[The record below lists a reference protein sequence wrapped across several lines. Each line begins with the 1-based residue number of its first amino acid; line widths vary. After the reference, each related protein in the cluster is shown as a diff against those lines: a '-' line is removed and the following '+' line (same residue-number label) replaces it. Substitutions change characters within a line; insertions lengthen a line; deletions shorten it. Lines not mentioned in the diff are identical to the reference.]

1 MINTIM
7 LYGRVVEYELQRKKV
22 KNINLRIKSD
32 GSVNVSAPPKV
43 PLDAI
48 EEVLRSNG
56 AYILKALDK
65 FSARNENA
73 PQPLEYKDGEYMTVL
88 GYRVPIEV
96 VKGNRN
102 VAEMTSRGI
111 LLTVKDTDNIEIKQ
125 KTINSFL
132 EDVCRRTVLELCEKT
147 YPVFEDAVKKYPTIK
162 LRRMHTKWGICR
174 PTRNEITFSYML
186 ASVPVECIE
195 YVVYHEFNH
204 FIHPDHSKAFYQSL
218 EKFLPD
224 WKDRKKRLGDFEIIK

>member
-7 LYGRVVEYELQRKKV
+7 LCGRVVEYELQRKKV

-32 GSVNVSAPPKV
+32 GSVNVSAPPRV

-88 GYRVPIEV
+88 GYRVPLEV

-102 VAEMTSRGI
+102 VTEITSHGI

-162 LRRMHTKWGICR
+162 LRRMNTKWGICR